1 MNILSGKM
9 LVVVAGQV
17 RRRRRVDYRTIR
29 PDLRLPHADSQ
40 PTHLAPAFHLL
51 PSPPRIMTEFWVSQK
66 QYFCKYCEIF
76 IRDDAPSRRQ
86 HESGL
91 RHQGNKERYVRN
103 IYKQGEKRKKDEA
116 EEKRE
121 IARIEQAANAAYA
134 VDVGSGRAGPSTAS
148 SSSPGPSAPKP
159 PPRPVAAPSTGIL
172 SSHVK
177 PSAANKAAPKP
188 VARNYDNYTTAAELG
203 IIDPEVERRQA
214 EAERRRNEAFVG
226 EWTVVESTPSRSA
239 SAAPKP
245 EEDEDGVKFEDGAEV
260 KVEDGTEPEV
270 GHKRPAPPIDD
281 PEDAG
286 HRWKLRKKTAAVGLG
301 ELYDPGVLK
310 LKPRVKSQPAEAEA
324 PVTTIGRDAAGW
336 IGAAGAETGPKA
348 TEAPK
353 WTSVKWKKPGEAS
366 TVAATEESAS
376 SALPSVQELNTD
388 VTTFSTDES
397 AATAVDGATAS
408 VKQEEVDVK
417 PTLEPSPAVAAGDEP
432 PSGLFKKRRRPVRS

>member
-1 MNILSGKM
+1 
-9 LVVVAGQV
+9 
-17 RRRRRVDYRTIR
+17 
-29 PDLRLPHADSQ
+29 
-40 PTHLAPAFHLL
+40 
-51 PSPPRIMTEFWVSQK
+51 MTEFWVSQK

-134 VDVGSGRAGPSTAS
+134 ADVGSGRAGPSTAS

-226 EWTVVESTPSRSA
+226 EWTIVESTTSRGV
-239 SAAPKP
+239 SAAP
-245 EEDEDGVKFEDGAEV
+245 EEENGIKVEDGAEV
-260 KVEDGTEPEV
+260 KAEDGTELEI
-270 GHKRPAPPIDD
+270 GQKRPAPPIDD

-286 HRWKLRKKTAAVGLG
+286 HRWKLRKKTVEVGLG

-310 LKPRVKSQPAEAEA
+310 LKPRVKSQPTDAEA
-324 PVTTIGRDAAGW
+324 PVTTIGGDAAGW
-336 IGAAGAETGPKA
+336 TSAPGAVTGPKA

-353 WTSVKWKKPGEAS
+353 WTSVKWKKPGEAPA
-366 TVAATEESAS
+366 VAATE
-376 SALPSVQELNTD
+376 QD
-388 VTTFSTDES
+388 STS
-397 AATAVDGATAS
+397 TLAP
-408 VKQEEVDVK
+408 VKQEEDVGMAESDLGGLAVTTTDDLVSVPTKQEVEDVK
-417 PTLEPSPAVAAGDEP
+417 PTPPTRAASEHEP
-432 PSGLFKKRRRPVRS
+432 PVGLFKKRKRPVRT